1 MKKDTFISP
10 LEDFAFKQIFGEKR
24 NIENTRAFLKT
35 VLNFPDEEF
44 GSLSVKNPILG
55 STFKKEK
62 SGVVDILLE
71 VKSGKIFH
79 IELQVEKRKNMKNR
93 ILYYGARLIGDQLKW
108 GEDFNKLHHV
118 VSIVICDH
126 VLLEEEISYMNVYE
140 LRNDKNRSFTDML
153 KVVIIEL
160 PKLPEEE
167 DSAIWPWL
175 RFLKCGNKEEY
186 EMLAKKY
193 PKLKKPINCVKR
205 MGLIESIRYY
215 QFHRNLAKVDERM
228 LHEQWKED
236 GMAEGEAKQKLTIA
250 KNALAEGSTPEF
262 VQKITGLSIDEIA
275 KL

>member
-1 MKKDTFISP
+1 MKKDNFISP

-24 NIENTRAFLKT
+24 NIDNTRAFIKT
-35 VLNFPDEEF
+35 VLNIPEEEF

-71 VKSGKIFH
+71 AKSGKIFH
-79 IELQVEKRKNMKNR
+79 IELQVEKRRNMKNR
-93 ILYYGARLIGDQLKW
+93 VMYYGARLIGDQLKW
-108 GEDFNKLHHV
+108 GEDYDKLHHV

-126 VLLEEEISYMNVYE
+126 DLLEEENSYMNVYE
-140 LRNDKNRSFTDML
+140 LRNDKNRSFTDLL

-160 PKLPEEE
+160 PKLPETE
-167 DSAIWPWL
+167 DGALWPWL

-186 EMLAKKY
+186 EMLTKKY
-193 PKLKKPINCVKR
+193 PQLKKPVNCVKR

-215 QFHRNLAKVDERM
+215 RFHRNLAKTDERM

-236 GMAEGEAKQKLTIA
+236 GMEEGKAKEKLTIA
-250 KNALAEGSTPEF
+250 RNALAEGSTPEF
-262 VQKITGLSIDEIA
+262 VQKITGLSLDEIA

>member
-1 MKKDTFISP
+1 
-10 LEDFAFKQIFGEKR
+10 
-24 NIENTRAFLKT
+24 
-35 VLNFPDEEF
+35 
-44 GSLSVKNPILG
+44 
-55 STFKKEK
+55 
-62 SGVVDILLE
+62 
-71 VKSGKIFH
+71 
-79 IELQVEKRKNMKNR
+79 
-93 ILYYGARLIGDQLKW
+93 
-108 GEDFNKLHHV
+108 
-118 VSIVICDH
+118 
-126 VLLEEEISYMNVYE
+126 VYE